1 MKKLYVIVSPD
12 GRTPEQ
18 VAEIREQI
26 RSDVE
31 DGMLEDIQLVLP
43 TQGLQGVTAD
53 VDAVLKADIVVST
66 QGSMYNKDCRIC
78 NFVASEYVSYGV
90 YEEDWVTNLLEQ
102 RREERARND
111 IPDSED
117 RPQEEPE
124 EEQDENSE

>member
-1 MKKLYVIVSPD
+1 MKKLYVIVSPE

-18 VAEIREQI
+18 VSDIREQI

-43 TQGLQGVTAD
+43 TQGIQGVAAD

-78 NFVASEYVSYGV
+78 NFVASEYINYGV
-90 YEEDWVTNLLEQ
+90 YEEDWVANLLEQ
-102 RREERARND
+102 RREERARN
-111 IPDSED
+111 
-117 RPQEEPE
+117 EEPE
-124 EEQDENSE
+124 EEQDEAESS

>member
-1 MKKLYVIVSPD
+1 MKKLYVIVSPE

-18 VAEIREQI
+18 ISDIREQI

-90 YEEDWVTNLLEQ
+90 YEEDWVTSIIEEQ
-102 RREERARND
+102 RRQRAEEDAIESAESQGD
-111 IPDSED
+111 
-117 RPQEEPE
+117 
-124 EEQDENSE
+124 